1 MTDDPLRRLTGLT
14 VDAFAATYW
23 DRAPLVSRAAHLPAR
38 DFDDLLAPEAI
49 DELLSQRG
57 VRTPFFRMTR
67 DGNMLPAPRYTR
79 GGGAGAEITDQ
90 IADDKIL
97 AEFAAGATFVLQG
110 LHRLWPPV
118 RTFTDALAAQLGH
131 PVQVNA
137 YVTPPMNQGFAAHY
151 DVHDVFV
158 LQFLGRK
165 RWRIHEPVW
174 RSPLRSQPWEQRKAE
189 VAARAGEPPLLELL
203 LERGDTLYL
212 PRGYVHAAASL
223 GEISG
228 HLTIGVHPVTRRT
241 LVDQVVEELA
251 SDPAL
256 RDALPA
262 GRDLADAAALEDEL
276 AATISAMR
284 AALDRLDPAAIARG
298 IGRHLAAGTRP
309 APLRPLAQ
317 FAAAASLTPQTSVR
331 LRPDLRVRVREADG
345 GCVLELPDAEQRFE
359 DVDAETLRVAT
370 SGNIVTAATLP
381 LRDVAQATALVAR
394 LLRAGIVVPA

>member
-1 MTDDPLRRLTGLT
+1 MTALT
-14 VDAFAATYW
+14 VDAFATEYW
-23 DRAPLVSRAAHLPAR
+23 DRAPLVSRAAHLPAH

-67 DGNMLPAPRYTR
+67 DGNVLPPSRYTR
-79 GGGAGAEITDQ
+79 GGGAGAEVTDQ
-90 IADDKIL
+90 IADDKVL

-110 LHRLWPPV
+110 LHRVWPPI
-118 RTFTDALAAQLGH
+118 RRFADALAAELGH

-137 YVTPPMNQGFAAHY
+137 YVTPPMNQGFAPHY

-174 RSPLRSQPWEQRKAE
+174 SSPLRSQPWEGRKAE
-189 VAARAGEPPLLELL
+189 VAARAAEPPLLETV
-203 LERGDTLYL
+203 LERGDAMYL

-228 HLTIGVHPVTRRT
+228 HLTIGVHPLTRRT

-251 SDPAL
+251 NDPAL

-262 GRDLADAAALEDEL
+262 GRDLTDAGALEDEL
-276 AATISAMR
+276 TATIAAMR

-317 FAAAASLTPQTSVR
+317 FAAAAALTPQTTVR
-331 LRPDLRVRVREADG
+331 LRPGLRVRVRDADG
-345 GCVLELPDAEQRFE
+345 GAVLELPDDEERFE
-359 DVDAETLRVAT
+359 GVDIETLRVAT
-370 SGNIVTAATLP
+370 SGDVVTAAALP
-381 LRDVAQATALVAR
+381 VHDVAQAAALVAR